1 MTPVASLASA
11 ATTPMADGHVLAALG
26 LAWVAGLL
34 GSGHCVGMCGPF
46 VGFAGT
52 LRRGAWQASAGYQ
65 VGRLTAYLG
74 LGVLAGVTSEL
85 LARAADLL
93 ALQRALAM
101 ATSATMVAVGVGTA
115 LGTGQ
120 TGRVGRAW
128 AGVLQSASAIAR
140 AAGPRAGPYLL
151 GVSASLLPCGFL
163 WSFALAA
170 AATGSMPT
178 ALATM
183 LGFWLGTAPALLAA
197 SWLAG
202 RLGQGR
208 GRGARRLVGVALICL
223 GVLGVVSRWGREPS
237 PPASGEPACCHC
249 ADPSG

>member
-1 MTPVASLASA
+1 MPIASLASTA
-11 ATTPMADGHVLAALG
+11 GAPVAEGHVLAAMG
-26 LAWVAGLL
+26 LAFAAGLL
-34 GSGHCVGMCGPF
+34 GSAHCVGMCGPF

-65 VGRLTAYLG
+65 VGRMTAYLG
-74 LGVLAGVTSEL
+74 LGVLAGVASEL

-93 ALQRALAM
+93 ALQRALAIS
-101 ATSATMVAVGVGTA
+101 TGATMVAVGVATA
-115 LGTGQ
+115 LGNGKM
-120 TGRVGRAW
+120 GRLGRAW

-140 AAGPRAGPYLL
+140 AAGPRVGPYLL

-170 AATGSMPT
+170 AATGTMPT

-183 LGFWLGTAPALLAA
+183 FGFWLGTAPGLLAA
-197 SWLAG
+197 GWLAG

-208 GRGARRLVGVALICL
+208 GPRARRWVGVALIGF
-223 GVLGVVSRWGREPS
+223 GVLGVWSRWGRDPGPS
-237 PPASGEPACCHC
+237 ASDEPACCHC
-249 ADPSG
+249 ADPGG